1 MASAAAYNAVGL
13 SLLASSAQYQCNLS
27 ILGCTGEPFLPNH
40 VYVSAG
46 SWIGEPNCLITAPRS
61 CSLPCPKLSSEHHCS
76 SVDGNSY
83 NTSLEQVTS
92 TIIAAARNVVSS
104 WSFASACSVAFL
116 GFSTRTA
123 GDSCARPGT
132 GCTKVACSFFMY
144 TSLHR
149 CVVPAKSCACLCQVQ
164 WSCMFAHGKGCGPSS
179 LVGTGR
185 YGLRTSHV

>member
-1 MASAAAYNAVGL
+1 MSASRPQVSL
-13 SLLASSAQYQCNLS
+13 EPIRSHTLLASSAQYQCNLS
-27 ILGCTGEPFLPNH
+27 ILGGTGEPFLPNH

-46 SWIGEPNCLITAPRS
+46 SWIGEPNRVITFAAPRS

-116 GFSTRTA
+116 AISTRTA

-132 GCTKVACSFFMY
+132 GCTKVVCSSPC
-144 TSLHR
+144 THSCIK
-149 CVVPAKSCACLCQVQ
+149 CVLPAK
-164 WSCMFAHGKGCGPSS
+164 
-179 LVGTGR
+179 
-185 YGLRTSHV
+185 